1 MLLQPWRGFVC
12 VLFYVAADN
21 GRNRAKSKT
30 PGKMMLPPVVVVAAA
45 GKRHLIFHLSAA

>member
-1 MLLQPWRGFVC
+1 
-12 VLFYVAADN
+12 VAADN

-30 PGKMMLPPVVVVAAA
+30 PGKMMLPPVVVAAE